1 MLERSSIPCD
11 DSRLSQESITSAIFR
26 LLLSSVSL
34 TLFGLDMGIK
44 FLKILNTHHI
54 IAYINHILILKLKKV
69 NKNDIMFYRL
79 KHIQKRLNMK
89 NNTSSVLSRKSYARA
104 NRKNVPHK
112 ESVLCSRV
120 YDVELKDKK
129 NLWQKITGRK
139 RN

>member
-54 IAYINHILILKLKKV
+54 IAYINHILI
-69 NKNDIMFYRL
+69 